1 MGRSDIA
8 TYLYFLLCFIPI
20 YPCRPITHIENPEFR
35 VSLFERA
42 GLVLEEACL
51 EGNGDKTQLV
61 LSSGMKLCVLS
72 AASAVHTPK
81 RNREAPEPRAMMVQ
95 VAPGTG
101 AKLSG
106 EVNS

>member
-1 MGRSDIA
+1 MGRSDVV
-8 TYLYFLLCFIPI
+8 TYLYFLLYFIPI

-61 LSSGMKLCVLS
+61 LSSGMKLCILS
-72 AASAVHTPK
+72 AAVAVHTK
-81 RNREAPEPRAMMVQ
+81 RTREVPETRGDDGPGSPRL
-95 VAPGTG
+95 
-101 AKLSG
+101 LS
-106 EVNS
+106 

>member
-8 TYLYFLLCFIPI
+8 TYLYFLFYFIPI

-35 VSLFERA
+35 DSLFERA

-51 EGNGDKTQLV
+51 EGNVDKTQLV

-72 AASAVHTPK
+72 AAAAVHAKKEPQGLW
-81 RNREAPEPRAMMVQ
+81 REGDDDGPGSPRHW
-95 VAPGTG
+95 
-101 AKLSG
+101 S
-106 EVNS
+106 